1 MNQIINDI
9 LSSSIALGIIAFIC
23 KMILKHMDKRGL
35 ETYKNKLKI
44 ESDLLAKRIDF
55 EFSQK
60 KEREI
65 ELGRWG
71 LTLLSSVNGLIGRLK
86 YIKDNGSLTEDPY
99 YEVSTRYYVCQ
110 FLCWAQLFRKERN
123 TVVISPVN
131 DEILIGELLK
141 NISIVLRNNNFNF
154 PAIRSLE
161 QQYIGESLIYE
172 GSCMQF
178 KNFND
183 SKILQDY
190 DVLNGYINALL
201 SG

>member
-44 ESDLLAKRIDF
+44 ESDLLAKRIDL

-71 LTLLSSVNGLIGRLK
+71 LTLLSSVIPNAGCPVCAWRAKHCGLQGPLRRQ
-86 YIKDNGSLTEDPY
+86 YPFPY
-99 YEVSTRYYVCQ
+99 
-110 FLCWAQLFRKERN
+110 F
-123 TVVISPVN
+123 
-131 DEILIGELLK
+131 DEAGGK
-141 NISIVLRNNNFNF
+141 
-154 PAIRSLE
+154 
-161 QQYIGESLIYE
+161 
-172 GSCMQF
+172 
-178 KNFND
+178 
-183 SKILQDY
+183 
-190 DVLNGYINALL
+190 
-201 SG
+201 

>member
-99 YEVSTRYYVCQ
+99 YEVSTDIMCASSCVGRSFFV
-110 FLCWAQLFRKERN
+110 RKE
-123 TVVISPVN
+123 
-131 DEILIGELLK
+131 ILLL
-141 NISIVLRNNNFNF
+141 
-154 PAIRSLE
+154 
-161 QQYIGESLIYE
+161 Y
-172 GSCMQF
+172 
-178 KNFND
+178 
-183 SKILQDY
+183 
-190 DVLNGYINALL
+190 LL
-201 SG
+201 LMMKF